1 MKERAEQGPYAITK
15 TKHEFRLVLQTRTVI
30 VALACPFLSH
40 AFSEYT
46 LGTHMN

>member
-30 VALACPFLSH
+30 VALACPF
-40 AFSEYT
+40 SEYT